1 MHALSRDQ
9 SGRPQQ
15 PNLPMSAAEVAAC
28 ATLLEGW
35 ASGLGAT
42 HGTPVLLTYMTDTR
56 PPWALGLSAA
66 HFKIPLVV
74 AGHGMRWGGVG
85 IKLPAIHR
93 AIQML
98 SALLPQYPVIFADG
112 SDTVVGNP
120 LGLLV
125 TKHVASALMGR
136 SISGSSNS
144 RLIANLSVDSVLLSG
159 ECGSYPLCYREAHE
173 RMPAFL
179 ECRTRSSTCYPSSGM
194 YMGSPEALMR
204 LLPIVHN
211 ISQHGGGVEHNEDQA
226 AANLLYSSSAS
237 PRVEHAQLLREG
249 RLSLVIDDESDVFL
263 SLYGC
268 KFGKT
273 RTIGHGLWLCHE
285 GAYDPLQHISR
296 DGNSILHTDRAGRAH
311 RPFLVHA
318 SGIHDRLLKAFGNR
332 TNWYDI
338 FARDVVV
345 DRHPVVVV
353 DSATQGVC
361 NLTTLGALSPVSRL
375 SRGHV

>member
-1 MHALSRDQ
+1 MPRVLLVVDEFQEFFVEDDKLAQEASLLLDRLVRQGRAFGMHVVLGSQTLGGAYSLARSTLGQMAVRIALQCSEADSYLIMSEDNPAPRLLSRPGEAIYNDASGMLEGNSPFQ
-9 SGRPQQ
+9 IVWLSEETREAMLDRVRERGRGRP
-15 PNLPMSAAEVAAC
+15 A
-28 ATLLEGW
+28 
-35 ASGLGAT
+35 
-42 HGTPVLLTYMTDTR
+42 
-56 PPWALGLSAA
+56 
-66 HFKIPLVV
+66 
-74 AGHGMRWGGVG
+74 
-85 IKLPAIHR
+85 
-93 AIQML
+93 
-98 SALLPQYPVIFADG
+98 
-112 SDTVVGNP
+112 
-120 LGLLV
+120 
-125 TKHVASALMGR
+125 
-136 SISGSSNS
+136 
-144 RLIANLSVDSVLLSG
+144 G
-159 ECGSYPLCYREAHE
+159 ECIVFEGDRASEIGRNPRLAAIREGRE
-173 RMPAFL
+173 KPPA
-179 ECRTRSSTCYPSSGM
+179 
-194 YMGSPEALMR
+194 SPTAWLGEAVSIKEATNVAFR
-204 LLPIVHN
+204 R
-211 ISQHGGGVEHNEDQA
+211 QA